1 MIRKLRRA
9 LWATV
14 MALVLS
20 LAPAMSACAQEIP
33 IKALGRFDGWRDNA
47 LVGYGLVTGL
57 SGTGDS
63 RSSTITR
70 QALRNALSRLGT
82 AVSADDISSRN
93 VAVVM
98 VSAVLPASANI
109 GDRIDVT
116 VSSVGDARSIAG
128 GTLMMTTLV
137 GPDQRVYALAQGPLV
152 VGGYQ
157 FDSQQNAVQ
166 RNFPTTGRVAQ
177 GATVELATNA
187 RIAND
192 KGELTFLLGQPD
204 YDTARQIAEAVN
216 SRFGSGHARVDNA
229 DKVTMLVTPGTTDLA
244 GFVAS
249 VESIPVHPAQQY
261 RVVVNERTG
270 TVVAGGDVKVAPV
283 VISQGDLRV
292 TIETRDEPWVP
303 YYGAALDGT
312 AHGSEPSHG
321 RYGDHGRGL
330 GYATRLTVEEGK
342 DDATIQLGSTTIGDL
357 VQGLNALHVGTRRL
371 ISILQALKTEGALHA
386 ELIVE

>member
-1 MIRKLRRA
+1 MTSSFLYA
-9 LWATV
+9 LLLAVTI
-14 MALVLS
+14 
-20 LAPAMSACAQEIP
+20 APAAFAQETP

-63 RSSTITR
+63 RSSNITR

-82 AVSADDISSRN
+82 TVSADDISSRN

-98 VSAVLPASANI
+98 VTAVLPASANV

-128 GTLMMTTLV
+128 GTLLMTTLA
-137 GPDQRVYALAQGPLV
+137 GPDQQVYALAQGPLL

-157 FDSQQNAVQ
+157 FDAQQNAVQ
-166 RNFPTTGRVAQ
+166 RNFPTTGRIAQ
-177 GATVELATNA
+177 GASVEQAVNA
-187 RIAND
+187 RIANNR
-192 KGELTFLLGQPD
+192 GEVTFILAQPD
-204 YDTARQIAEAVN
+204 FATAQQIATAVN
-216 SRFGSGHARVDNA
+216 QRFGPGHARVDNA
-229 DKVTMLVTPGTTDLA
+229 DKVVMTGSTDNSALA

-249 VESIPVHPAQQY
+249 VETISVRAAQQY
-261 RVVVNERTG
+261 RVVVNEKTG
-270 TVVAGGDVKVAPV
+270 TVVAGGDIKVSPV

-292 TIETRDEPWVP
+292 TIETRDGAWEP
-303 YYGAALDGT
+303 YFTTALDGG
-312 AHGSEPSHG
+312 ARHHGEGSRLAG
-321 RYGDHGRGL
+321 FN
-330 GYATRLTVEEGK
+330 TKLTVEEGK

-386 ELIVE
+386 DLIVE

>member
-1 MIRKLRRA
+1 MTMDIRR
-9 LWATV
+9 
-14 MALVLS
+14 MALHL
-20 LAPAMSACAQEIP
+20 LGLFAFTLAAMAAPAATAQELP

-82 AVSADDISSRN
+82 TVSSDDISSRN

-98 VSAVLPASANI
+98 VTAVLPASSNI

-116 VSSVGDARSIAG
+116 VSSIGDARSIAG
-128 GTLMMTTLV
+128 GTLLMTTLV
-137 GPDQRVYALAQGPLV
+137 GPDQQVYAIAQGPLV

-166 RNFPTTGRVAQ
+166 RNFPTTGRIAL
-177 GATVELATNA
+177 GASVEQAVDA
-187 RIAND
+187 RIANNR
-192 KGELTFLLGQPD
+192 GEVTFILAQPD
-204 YDTARQIAEAVN
+204 FDTAQQIAAAVN
-216 SRFGSGHARVDNA
+216 QRFGPGRARVDNA
-229 DKVTMLVTPGTTDLA
+229 DKVVMQAGTGSADLA
-244 GFVAS
+244 GFVSAVETIS
-249 VESIPVHPAQQY
+249 VRPAQQY

-270 TVVAGGDVKVAPV
+270 TVVAGGDIKVSPV

-292 TIETRDEPWVP
+292 TIEARDNAWDP
-303 YYGAALDGT
+303 YFASTLDGGGR
-312 AHGSEPSHG
+312 HGGHG
-321 RYGDHGRGL
+321 GGRIITG
-330 GYATRLTVEEGK
+330 TKLTVEEGK

-386 ELIVE
+386 DLVVE

>member
-1 MIRKLRRA
+1 MIVGFQR
-9 LWATV
+9 
-14 MALVLS
+14 MFFS
-20 LAPAMSACAQEIP
+20 LLGTLLLGLMVAPTAIAQDVP

-98 VSAVLPASANI
+98 VTAVLPASANV

-116 VSSVGDARSIAG
+116 VSSIGDARSIAG
-128 GTLMMTTLV
+128 GTLLMTTLA

-166 RNFPTTGRVAQ
+166 RNFPTTGRVAL
-177 GATVELATNA
+177 GASVEQAVTA
-187 RIAND
+187 RIANNQ
-192 KGELTFLLGQPD
+192 GEMTFILAQPD
-204 YDTARQIAEAVN
+204 FDTAQQIATAVN
-216 SRFGSGHARVDNA
+216 QRFGPGHARVDNA
-229 DKVTMLVTPGTTDLA
+229 DKVVMIASSDNSALA

-249 VESIPVHPAQQY
+249 VESISVRAARQY
-261 RVVVNERTG
+261 RVVVNEKTG
-270 TVVAGGDVKVAPV
+270 TVVAGGDVKVSPV

-292 TIETRDEPWVP
+292 TIEARDSAWQP
-303 YYGAALDGT
+303 YFATTLDGAAGRRGQ
-312 AHGSEPSHG
+312 GS
-321 RYGDHGRGL
+321 RGL
-330 GYATRLTVEEGK
+330 EFPTKLTVEEGK

-357 VQGLNALHVGTRRL
+357 VQGLNALHVGTRRM
-371 ISILQALKTEGALHA
+371 IGILQALKTEGALHA
-386 ELIVE
+386 DLIVE